1 MDLNLSR
8 AERDL
13 LRRDLAKAE
22 PYDEDDPILH
32 TLDGEEG
39 DFQRWCATTAK
50 KLLKQDEREKALA
63 GRPLEPESTPES
75 ERRKKI
81 LNLD

>member
-13 LRRDLAKAE
+13 LRHDLSLAE
-22 PYDEDDPILH
+22 PYDKDDPVLC
-32 TLDGEEG
+32 TWDGEEG
-39 DFQRWCATTAK
+39 DSKRWRATMAK
-50 KLLKQDEREKALA
+50 KLLEQDEKEKAIA

-75 ERRKKI
+75 ERRRKI
-81 LNLD
+81 DL